1 MNAAKEWFKLKGWK
15 AHAFQ
20 KETWAEIAAGR
31 SGLLNAPT
39 GMGKTFA
46 IWFGVLQDFI
56 TQNETEYK
64 EGLHCLWITPLRA
77 LSKEIEMAT
86 NQVSQDLNIPYR
98 IGLRTGD
105 TTAAERAKQKKK
117 SPEALITTPESL
129 HMMLAQKGYADNF
142 KNLQFVIV
150 DEWHELLGSKRGVQ
164 IELALSRLKT
174 INPELKIWGI
184 SATIGNLDRAK
195 EILLGERNES
205 AAMVRADV
213 KKKIDIETVFP
224 DTLEK
229 FPWAGHLGIK
239 LAEKVLPII
248 EASTSTLLFTNT
260 RSQAEI
266 WFQYLLQ
273 IAPDLAGVI
282 GLHHSSLDE
291 ETRKWVEEALHEGRL
306 KVVVCTSSLD
316 LGVDFRP
323 VDTVIQVGSAKGV
336 ARFMQRAGRSGH
348 HPGATSR
355 IHFLPT
361 NSLEIVEGAALRYAI
376 AHKKIESRIPFIRSF
391 DVLVQYL
398 VTLAVSDGFEPE
410 QVYNEIK
417 TTHCFN
423 SVSREEF
430 NWCLNFITIGGQ
442 SLSAY
447 DEFHKVV
454 VEDGIYKVTSKAVAL
469 RHRLS
474 MGTIVSYVMMRIK
487 YIGGKSIGSV
497 EEWFISRLKKGDV
510 FVFAGR
516 NLELVSVNGLEAL
529 VRNAKKRG
537 VVPSWM
543 GGRLPM
549 SAQLSETIRHE
560 LDEYTH
566 DRIGNPEMK
575 MLVPLFVE
583 QSKRSHL
590 PSANELLIEKFKTR
604 EGWHV
609 FVYPFEGKFVH
620 EGMANIL
627 ANRMAQ
633 KKPFTFSISMNDY
646 GFELLSDQDIPIEEL
661 LQENLFSP
669 EHLSQDVLKSMNVTE
684 MALRRFRD
692 IAGIAGLTFSGYPG
706 RQVKTKHLQASAM
719 LFFRVFEDHERE
731 NLLLRQAYDE
741 VFDFELEITRLRE
754 AFERISNQFI
764 ILKYPEKA
772 TPFAF
777 PIMTE
782 RFREKFSTEDVEAK
796 IMKMKAQIEAPPK
809 APPAGRTLMG
819 RR

>member
-15 AHAFQ
+15 SYLFQ
-20 KETWAEIAAGR
+20 RQTWAAIAEGK

-46 IWFGVLQDFI
+46 IWFGVIQDFI
-56 TQNETEYK
+56 KQNEIEYK
-64 EGLHCLWITPLRA
+64 EGIHCLWITPLRA

-86 NQVSQDLNIPYR
+86 NQVSADLKIPYK

-117 SPEALITTPESL
+117 SPQALITTPESV
-129 HMMLAQKGYADNF
+129 HMMLAQKGYADTF

-164 IELALSRLKT
+164 IELALSRLKA
-174 INPELKIWGI
+174 INPDLKIWGI
-184 SATIGNLDRAK
+184 SATIGNLDQAEK
-195 EILLGERNES
+195 ILLGESYEG
-205 AAMVRADV
+205 AALIKADI

-248 EASTSTLLFTNT
+248 EQSTSTLLFTNT

-266 WFQYLLQ
+266 WFQYLLT

-291 ETRKWVEEALHEGRL
+291 DTRKWVEEALHDGRL

-348 HPGATSR
+348 HPGATSK

-361 NSLEIVEGAALRYAI
+361 NSLEIIEGAALRYAI
-376 AHKKIESRIPFIRSF
+376 AHQKIESRIPYIRSF

-398 VTLAVSDGFEPE
+398 VTLAVSDGFEPK
-410 QVYNEIK
+410 QIFDEIK
-417 TTHCFN
+417 KTHCFN
-423 SVSREEF
+423 SISEDEF
-430 NWCLNFITIGGQ
+430 SWCLRFITIGGA
-442 SLSAY
+442 SLTAY

-474 MGTIVSYVMMRIK
+474 MGTIVSYTMMYVK
-487 YIGGKSIGSV
+487 FMGGKRLGAI
-497 EEWFISRLKKGDV
+497 EEWFISRLKKGDI
-510 FVFAGR
+510 FAFAGR
-516 NLELVSVNGLEAL
+516 NLEIVSVHGMEVL
-529 VRNAKKRG
+529 VRNGKKKG
-537 VVPSWM
+537 IVPSWM

-549 SAQLSETIRHE
+549 SSQLSETIRHE

-566 DRIGNPEMK
+566 GKINNREIK

-583 QSKRSHL
+583 QSKRSYL
-590 PSANELLIEKFKTR
+590 PSANELLIEKIKTR
-604 EGWHV
+604 EGYHV

-620 EGMANIL
+620 EGMAAIL
-627 ANRMAQ
+627 ANRIAAV
-633 KKPFTFSISMNDY
+633 KPITFSIALNDY
-646 GFELLSDQDIPIEEL
+646 GFEMLSDQEIPIEDML
-661 LQENLFSP
+661 KDNLFSP
-669 EHLSQDVLKSMNVTE
+669 DHLTEDILRSMNVTE
-684 MALRRFRD
+684 MARRRFRD
-692 IAGIAGLTFSGYPG
+692 VAGIAGLTFSGFPG
-706 RQVKTKHLQASAM
+706 KPVKTRHLQASSQ
-719 LFFRVFEDHERE
+719 LFFKVFEDYEKD

-741 VFDFELEITRLRE
+741 VYDFELEITRLRA
-754 AFERISNQFI
+754 AFTRISQQYI
-764 ILKYPEKA
+764 VLKNPEKP

-777 PIMTE
+777 PILTE
-782 RFREKFSTEDVEAK
+782 RFREKFSTEDLESK
-796 IMKMKAQIEAPPK
+796 ILKMKAQIEGPTKPVQSK
-809 APPAGRTLMG
+809 KSKRSF
-819 RR
+819 